1 MSKISKVSLSHFG
14 FNVTYLSRGRKTLD
28 EMLAWNLDAH
38 VMGMC
43 HDHDFG
49 ATIVLNKFALCRWLR
64 ILDAKLYV
72 LSPDRSDMDLK
83 LTNVSW

>member
-14 FNVTYLSRGRKTLD
+14 FNATYLPRGRKTLD
-28 EMLAWNLDAH
+28 EMLAWNLNAH

-49 ATIVLNKFALCRWLR
+49 AKMVLSKFADGYEFLMQNCMSCLPIHLIW
-64 ILDAKLYV
+64 A
-72 LSPDRSDMDLK
+72 
-83 LTNVSW
+83 